1 MSVNIR
7 FVTLLCALVA
17 GAAFAADTSSL
28 IVQTGSGPVRGFS
41 ADGMHIGQTVKVSHP
56 DPESRRK
63 ILAFAALDMLR
74 RHMLGEPVLGDYL
87 TLARTA
93 QRS

>member
-1 MSVNIR
+1 
-7 FVTLLCALVA
+7 
-17 GAAFAADTSSL
+17 
-28 IVQTGSGPVRGFS
+28 
-41 ADGMHIGQTVKVSHP
+41 MHIGQTVKVSHP